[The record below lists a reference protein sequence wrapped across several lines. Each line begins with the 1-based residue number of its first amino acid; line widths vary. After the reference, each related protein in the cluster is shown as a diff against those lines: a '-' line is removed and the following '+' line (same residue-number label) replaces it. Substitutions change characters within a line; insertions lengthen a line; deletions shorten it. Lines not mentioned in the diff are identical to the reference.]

1 MIALNLTAK
10 GAEQEIVKKYLEEN
24 ASEVL
29 ADKINNGVRI
39 EKDGKTLI
47 SRKTLDGFMKYA
59 NEEARKQAE
68 KGATSACIIGDVV
81 FGWAVHYFEEDS
93 IKGTLYN
100 EDGTE
105 YKAPRPAKT
114 ATKTTV
120 KTTPP
125 IKKEEPKVDQLS
137 FFDFSEETI
146 EEPTETIEEN
156 EDGQVQKTEEAPEK
170 PKVSPLLERYTSF
183 KNKYPDYIIAFR
195 IGDFYEIFGD
205 DAKQVA
211 SVLDLTLVGRDVGL
225 EEKLPM
231 VGYPYHKEDVYRG
244 KLQKTFDVVV
254 VENDTDVKFYNKI
267 EADKPS
273 YTVDIQTGE
282 LLEEPAVNGDDLLQ
296 TIMKLFDGDLE
307 VHTK

>member
-10 GAEQEIVKKYLEEN
+10 GAEQEIVKKHLEEN

-81 FGWAVHYFEEDS
+81 FGWAIHYFEEDS
-93 IKGTLYN
+93 IEGTLYN
-100 EDGTE
+100 EDGSD
-105 YKAPRPAKT
+105 YKAPRPTKT

-125 IKKEEPKVDQLS
+125 IKKEEPKLGQLYL
-137 FFDFSEETI
+137 FDVAE
-146 EEPTETIEEN
+146 EEPTEEVVE
-156 EDGQVQKTEEAPEK
+156 TEEP
-170 PKVSPLLERYTSF
+170 
-183 KNKYPDYIIAFR
+183 I
-195 IGDFYEIFGD
+195 
-205 DAKQVA
+205 
-211 SVLDLTLVGRDVGL
+211 
-225 EEKLPM
+225 
-231 VGYPYHKEDVYRG
+231 
-244 KLQKTFDVVV
+244 
-254 VENDTDVKFYNKI
+254 
-267 EADKPS
+267 
-273 YTVDIQTGE
+273 YTVDTQTGE
-282 LLEEPAVNGDDLLQ
+282 LLEELSVNGDDLLQ